1 MNKLSEKNYHPSVML
16 QWFLIFIILHFGAVA
31 AGGQELTPDAYKNFV
46 TQTQALKAEKEA
58 RTPVQKKVNS
68 AIIRHLHTKV
78 LRDQVEKLPEL
89 KSHVVLNAKNE
100 ILVDIKANVSEALL
114 ALITKNGGTIINKFP
129 QHRAIRALIPITS
142 VEVIAA
148 HPDVQFIDIAAEA
161 TLDKDTT
168 SEGDV
173 AHNAPLVR
181 AKGYGGAGIK
191 VGVISDSVDNLSTV
205 QGTGDVG
212 SVTVLEDSPGSSGE
226 GTAMLEII
234 YDLAPG
240 ASLYFATANGGTANL
255 ANNIIALKD
264 AGCRVIADDV
274 TYSTESPFQDDIVS
288 QAVNT
293 VTAAGVIYC
302 ASAGNQGSVHAG
314 TAGTWEGDFVGAGP
328 KSLVGLEYSLSDVHA
343 FATGATANRILTT
356 GSNPRYLALYWS
368 DQLGHSANDYDLYV
382 IDSPTTGNV
391 IDLSNDTQE
400 GTQDPYEYIP
410 VDSAGLDYRGY
421 YVVIDKYSGDNRFLH
436 LLAYRGRLQYATHGE
451 TRGHHT
457 VDNAFTVAAVSAA
470 GRTTAFTGSET
481 LETFTSDGPRHIFY
495 NPDGTAITPGNFSAS
510 GGRVRMKPD
519 ITAADGVACSTPGFS
534 AFYGNSAAAP
544 HAAAITALLLAARP
558 NASRAQ
564 IFNALTKSALPSP
577 AVWTEWG
584 GFGIIMADRA
594 LSQLLQGKISSLYLL
609 LD

>member
-1 MNKLSEKNYHPSVML
+1 ML
-16 QWFLIFIILHFGAVA
+16 QWFLMFIILHFGAVA
-31 AGGQELTPDAYKNFV
+31 AIGQELTPDALNNF
-46 TQTQALKAEKEA
+46 TAQKQTLKAEKGA
-58 RTPVQKKVNS
+58 LTPVQQKVNS

-78 LRDQVEKLPEL
+78 LRDQVETLPKLQ
-89 KSHVVLNAKNE
+89 SHVVLNDKNE
-100 ILVDIKANVSEALL
+100 ILVDIKANVSQEVL
-114 ALITKNGGTIINKFP
+114 ALIINNGGTIINKFP
-129 QHRAIRALIPITS
+129 QYKAIRALIPITS
-142 VEVIAA
+142 VEIIAA

-161 TLDKDTT
+161 ALDKLTT

-181 AKGYGGAGIK
+181 AQGYGGAGIK
-191 VGVISDSVDNLSTV
+191 VGVISDSVDYLSQV
-205 QGTGDVG
+205 QSSGDVG
-212 SVTVLEDSPGSSGE
+212 SVTVLQDSPGNSGE

-234 YDLAPG
+234 YDLAPA
-240 ASLYFATANGGTANL
+240 ASLYFATANGGPANL
-255 ANNIIALKD
+255 ANNIIALKN

-274 TYSTESPFQDDIVS
+274 TYTTESPFQDDIVS

-293 VTAAGVIYC
+293 VTAAGVLYF

-328 KSLVGLEYSLSDVHA
+328 KSLVGYDLTDVHA
-343 FATGATANRILTT
+343 FSTGVIANRILP
-356 GSNPRYLALYWS
+356 SPAPNPRYLALYWS
-368 DQLGHSANDYDLYV
+368 DQLGHSSNDYDLYV
-382 IDSPTTGNV
+382 IDSPTAGN
-391 IDLSNDTQE
+391 IIGYSYDSQT
-400 GTQDPYEYIP
+400 GTQDPFEYIA
-410 VDSAGLDYRGY
+410 VGGAGLDYRGY

-457 VDNAFTVAAVSAA
+457 ADNAFTVGAVSAA

-481 LETFTSDGPRHIFY
+481 LETFTSDGPRRIFY
-495 NPDGTAITPGNFSAS
+495 NPDGTAVTPGNFSAS

-544 HAAAITALLLAARP
+544 HAAAITALLLSARP
-558 NASRAQ
+558 NPSRAQ
-564 IFNALTKSALPSP
+564 IFNALTRSALPSP
-577 AVWTEWG
+577 AVWNEWG
-584 GFGIIMADRA
+584 GYGTIMADRA
-594 LSQLLQGKISSLYLL
+594 LSQLLQGKITSVYQVIL